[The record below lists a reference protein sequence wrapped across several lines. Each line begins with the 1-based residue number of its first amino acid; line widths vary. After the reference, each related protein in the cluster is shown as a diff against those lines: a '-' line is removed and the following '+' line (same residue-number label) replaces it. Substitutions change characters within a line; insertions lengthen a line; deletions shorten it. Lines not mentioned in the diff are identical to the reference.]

1 MVAQVSCRNGRG
13 RTVNFDGAG
22 PFGSVQAIRNDE
34 VVVIARAIWQRWKD
48 GGEFWLAV
56 RDDQWQAEKKND
68 GSSMV

>member
-1 MVAQVSCRNGRG
+1 
-13 RTVNFDGAG
+13 
-22 PFGSVQAIRNDE
+22 

-56 RDDQWQAEKKND
+56 RDDQWQAEKEEKKND